1 MEGQASMSQQNAL
14 VVGATSLVGRFLMER
29 LSAQGFT
36 AFGLCRT
43 PPTDHTGEKWIAADL
58 QNKQQLRER
67 IPPVSS
73 IYSTGPLHLFADSL
87 EILAEKGALRV
98 IAFSSTSADSKQ
110 QSEIE
115 QERIAARQF
124 IDGERRVIDFCETH
138 GIAWTILR
146 PTLIYVE
153 GFDKNVTRIAR
164 FIQRFHCFPLAGRGN
179 GLRQPVHGAD
189 LAEAAS
195 QVGGTPATA
204 GKIYNVPGGE
214 TLTYAEMVGRIFD
227 GLDMPRRAIP
237 IPIAVWKIAFSALG
251 LFLPGATSAMGSR
264 MSEDLAFDSQEAIMD
279 FGWRPRD
286 FRPSFRK

>member
-1 MEGQASMSQQNAL
+1 MEGQALMSQQSAL
-14 VVGATSLVGRFLMER
+14 VVGATSLVGRFLTER
-29 LSAQGFT
+29 LSAQAVT
-36 AFGLCRT
+36 VFGLCRT
-43 PPTDHTGEKWIAADL
+43 PPSHATGTKWIAADL
-58 QNKQQLRER
+58 ENPDGFRDK
-67 IPPVSS
+67 IPAIST
-73 IYSTGPLHLFADSL
+73 IYSTGPLHLFADAL
-87 EILAEKGALRV
+87 DVLAAKETSRV

-110 QSEIE
+110 QSQIE

-138 GIAWTILR
+138 GITWTILR

-164 FIQRFHCFPLAGRGN
+164 FIQRFHCFPLAGKGN

-189 LAEAAS
+189 LAEAAF

-237 IPIAVWKIAFSALG
+237 IPIAVWKIAFSAAG
-251 LFLPGATSAMGSR
+251 LFLPGATSAMGIR
-264 MSEDLAFDSQEAIMD
+264 MSEDLAFDSQEAITD